1 MVVSRWCGDKYR
13 SKMQAV
19 QMDNLRGVLGVRRI
33 DKMRNEYIRGLCGVE
48 NGVKERIC
56 ESILRWFGHLER
68 MDESRLVK
76 RVYRGECVGN
86 KRRGRPRTK
95 WIKSVELCLEKRNLG
110 LDEARGFVHNRNEWR
125 GIVRGY
131 GCGPRPGDEPLH

>member
-1 MVVSRWCGDKYR
+1 
-13 SKMQAV
+13 
-19 QMDNLRGVLGVRRI
+19 
-33 DKMRNEYIRGLCGVE
+33 MRNGVIRELCGIQK
-48 NGVKERIC
+48 GVNERIS

-110 LDEARGFVHNRNEWR
+110 LDEARGLVHNRNEWR